1 MRKFL
6 SALFLAVLCVCLCAC
21 GQTESDKAKWD
32 AAAKVLEEAAGTK
45 CTVDVNKTA
54 FINATVSIPESDD
67 FAQFGTRVYNIIN
80 AAREVFSGENG
91 FSLRINKESSV
102 PQYQGKDYVYVIATD
117 GGNTFCRYY
126 DNREET
132 LPYNREVKCDT
143 PEQLAKFFPALDLR
157 LKEEHNL
164 SAEELAIWDA
174 VWKQLDSEPDR
185 DETDIYKE
193 LAPVYGM
200 TAEDLDALIKTLL
213 EKAYQDYQ

>member
-6 SALFLAVLCVCLCAC
+6 PVLFLVVLCVCLCAC
-21 GQTESDKAKWD
+21 GQTESDMAKWD
-32 AAAKVLEEAAGTK
+32 AAANALEEAAGTR

-54 FINATVSIPESDD
+54 FINVTVSIPESDD
-67 FAQFGTRVYNIIN
+67 FSLFGTRAYNTIN
-80 AAREVFSGENG
+80 AAREIFSGENG
-91 FSLRINKESSV
+91 FSIRINKETSI
-102 PQYQGKDYVYVIATD
+102 PKYQGKDYVYVIATD

-143 PEQLAKFFPALDLR
+143 PEQLARFFPALDLR

-164 SAEELAIWDA
+164 TEEEIAIWDA
-174 VWKQLDSEPDR
+174 VWKKLDSEPDR
-185 DETDIYKE
+185 DEMDIYEE
-193 LAPVYGM
+193 LAPTYDM
-200 TAEDLDALIKTLL
+200 SAEDLDALIKALL